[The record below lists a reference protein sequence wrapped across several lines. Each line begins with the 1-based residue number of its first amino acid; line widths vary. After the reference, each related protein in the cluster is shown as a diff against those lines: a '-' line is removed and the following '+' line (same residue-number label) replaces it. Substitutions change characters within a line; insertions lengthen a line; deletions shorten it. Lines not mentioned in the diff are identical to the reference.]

1 MCIYVYVY
9 IIRILSI
16 ELCEYGGKK
25 KRAQTRLLIW
35 WSSQE
40 VAKLYTD
47 RAGVE
52 VEIL

>member
-1 MCIYVYVY
+1 MYIYVYVY
-9 IIRILSI
+9 IIHILSI
-16 ELCEYGGKK
+16 ELSEYGGKK
-25 KRAQTRLLIW
+25 KRTQTRLIW

-40 VAKLYTD
+40 VEKLYTD